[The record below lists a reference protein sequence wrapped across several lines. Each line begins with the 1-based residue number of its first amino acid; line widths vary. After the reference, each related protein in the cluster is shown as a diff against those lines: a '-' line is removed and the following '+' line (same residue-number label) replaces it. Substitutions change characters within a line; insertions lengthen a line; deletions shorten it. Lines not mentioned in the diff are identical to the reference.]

1 MTEPHPRAAAATPD
15 RVAARG
21 RRGDTRA
28 QIIAAAVALIA
39 DQGFTATSVD
49 DIAAAAGVAKGSVFY
64 IFGSKNEM
72 FETIITEGVARLT
85 DDLRAAGEGLEGGD
99 ALDAVVTE
107 LLTQVRTHPD
117 FAKLITAE
125 IFRTGRHWQESIRLV
140 RDDSMGVFAEVVG
153 RIRPDLDSAL
163 VGAAIFGATLVAGL
177 EWLAFQPERE
187 FADVRAAVLATTS
200 GLLPR

>member
-1 MTEPHPRAAAATPD
+1 MTEPHHSAAAAAPG

-28 QIIAAAVALIA
+28 QIITAAVGLIA

-72 FETIITEGVARLT
+72 FETIITEGVGRLT
-85 DDLRAAGEGLEGGD
+85 DDLRAAGNGHEGSLALE
-99 ALDAVVTE
+99 AIITE
-107 LLTQVRTHPD
+107 LLSQVHAHPD

-153 RIRPDLDSAL
+153 RVRPDLDSAL

-200 GLLPR
+200 GLVPR